1 MVKEYLNTLKSAGN
15 YSWSDIANLSG
26 IPEAT
31 VRKVFSGETA
41 DPRFETIAKLVIS
54 MGGDMNDVLDNK
66 KKKDIEISST
76 ITLKESCEMRLDDM
90 KEYIASLKHDKKIL
104 GIAISVLIGVVV
116 LLLVLD
122 ILIASHGWIRY

>member
-1 MVKEYLNTLKSAGN
+1 MVKEYLNTLKKAGN
-15 YSWSDIANLSG
+15 YSWTDIANLSG

-54 MGGDMNDVLDNK
+54 MGGDMNDVIDNK

-90 KEYIASLKHDKKIL
+90 KEYISSLKRDKTIL
-104 GIAISVLIGVVV
+104 GIACATLIGAVV
-116 LLLVLD
+116 LLLIID
-122 ILIASHGWIRY
+122 ILLASHGWIKY

>member
-1 MVKEYLNTLKSAGN
+1 MVKEYLNALKKAGN
-15 YSWSDIANLSG
+15 YSWADIANLSG

-54 MGGDMNDVLDNK
+54 MGGDMNDAIDNK

-90 KEYIASLKHDKKIL
+90 KEYISSLKRDKKIL
-104 GIAISVLIGVVV
+104 GIAVLALVGVIM
-116 LLLVLD
+116 LLLILD
-122 ILIASHGWIRY
+122 ILLASHGWIRY

>member
-1 MVKEYLNTLKSAGN
+1 MVKEYLNTLKKAGN
-15 YSWSDIANLSG
+15 YSWADIASLSG

-54 MGGDMNDVLDNK
+54 MGGDMNDVIDNK

-104 GIAISVLIGVVV
+104 AIACATLVGAVV
-116 LLLVLD
+116 LLLILD
-122 ILIASHGWIRY
+122 IFLASHGWIRY

>member
-1 MVKEYLNTLKSAGN
+1 MVKEYLNTLKNAGN

-54 MGGDMNDVLDNK
+54 MGGDMNDVIDNK

-90 KEYIASLKHDKKIL
+90 KEYIASLKKDKKIL
-104 GIAISVLIGVVV
+104 GIAVSVLVGVVV

-122 ILIASHGWIRY
+122 IILASHGWIRY

>member
-1 MVKEYLNTLKSAGN
+1 MVKEYLHTLKSAGN

-54 MGGDMNDVLDNK
+54 MGGDMNDAMDNK
-66 KKKDIEISST
+66 KKKEIEISST
-76 ITLKESCEMRLDDM
+76 ITLKESCEMRLEDQ
-90 KEYIASLKHDKKIL
+90 KEYIASLKKDKKIL
-104 GIAISVLIGVVV
+104 AIAVGSLILFVVV
-116 LLLVLD
+116 LLVLD
-122 ILIASHGWIRY
+122 ILVGSYGWVRH

>member
-31 VRKVFSGETA
+31 IRKVFSGETA

-54 MGGDMNDVLDNK
+54 MGGDMNDAIDNTK
-66 KKKDIEISST
+66 KKEIEISST
-76 ITLKESCEMRLDDM
+76 ISLKESCEMRLDDQ
-90 KEYIASLKHDKKIL
+90 KEYIKSLKNDKKMLGVAVASLVFVLVAIL
-104 GIAISVLIGVVV
+104 VV
-116 LLLVLD
+116 D
-122 ILIASHGWIRY
+122 ILTGSHGWVQY